1 MDLATVIGL
10 ALAFIGIIGG
20 NVLEGGNPG
29 ALFNIPGLMIVFIG
43 SFGAMMISQPM
54 SVMVGLPKFLMKAF
68 FDFEIFVVDHMRRAF
83 DLDITASLEV
93 DLLAFGKFQDEFF
106 DERRHVVV

>member
-43 SFGAMMISQPM
+43 SFGAKMLSIN
-54 SVMVGLPKFLMKAF
+54 L
-68 FDFEIFVVDHMRRAF
+68 
-83 DLDITASLEV
+83 
-93 DLLAFGKFQDEFF
+93 
-106 DERRHVVV
+106 